1 MFRRDL
7 HPRVALGLLLLL
19 PSLAYAGVSNAQLEQ
34 EYVNKVLTLREF
46 DPGSKLHFDSAGK
59 LSKPEKPG
67 PWTVYGQLRPEK
79 ISLKDGV
86 VHIQGQRLFLF
97 YDPAAKQLRDFLT
110 MSKDEAQTRHVD
122 KKILEKAAKEAKVEV
137 VIEVG
142 TGQPELA
149 DVAKAMNAVFFAPDE
164 SITDSAPIYWKHWL
178 EHNGAD
184 QELTRKQLVNVPQ
197 EKDGPYI
204 VGKGVS
210 PPHADYTPDPEYADI
225 ARTLRYQGTVVLWL
239 ILSKDGRP
247 THIRVQRAL
256 GLGLDDMAVAA
267 VERWKFTPA
276 KKDGE
281 PVPVMINVEVN
292 FKLY

>member
-1 MFRRDL
+1 MFWRDF
-7 HPRVALGLLLLL
+7 HSRVAIALLFLL
-19 PSLAYAGVSNAQLEQ
+19 PSISYAGVSNAQLEQ
-34 EYVNKVLTLREF
+34 EYGNKVLTLRQF
-46 DPGSKLHFDSAGK
+46 YPGSKLHFDSAGN
-59 LSKPEKPG
+59 LTKPAQPG

-110 MSKDEAQTRHVD
+110 MSEDEAQTRHVD

-137 VIEVG
+137 DIEVG
-142 TGQPELA
+142 TGQPDLA

-164 SITDSAPIYWKHWL
+164 PITDSAPIYWKHWL
-178 EHNGAD
+178 EHNGSD
-184 QELTRKQLVNVPQ
+184 QELTRKQLVSAPH
-197 EKDGPYI
+197 EEGGPYI
-204 VGKGVS
+204 VGKNVS
-210 PPHADYTPDPEYADI
+210 APHVDYNPDPEYSEV
-225 ARTLRYQGTVVLWL
+225 ARSLRYQGTVVLWL
-239 ILSKDGRP
+239 IIDKDGRP

-267 VERWKFTPA
+267 VERWKFTPS

-292 FKLY
+292 FRLY